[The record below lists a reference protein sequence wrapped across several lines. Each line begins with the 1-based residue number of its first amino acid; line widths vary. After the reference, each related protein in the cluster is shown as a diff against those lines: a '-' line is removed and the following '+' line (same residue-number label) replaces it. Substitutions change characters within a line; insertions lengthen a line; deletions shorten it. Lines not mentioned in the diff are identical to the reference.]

1 MKNRNS
7 TRPEDCTCKTC
18 GKTFARSD
26 NLKRHIDNGSCKA
39 AGTFAPR
46 PQSHEPA
53 TAKKPRI
60 EAVST
65 QMSYQIDSV
74 TAP

>member
-7 TRPEDCTCKTC
+7 TKPEDCTCNAC

-26 NLKRHIDNGSCKA
+26 TLKRHIDNGNCKA

-46 PQSHEPA
+46 PQSQEPGM
-53 TAKKPRI
+53 AKKRKI
-60 EAVST
+60 EALST
-65 QMSYQIDSV
+65 RSAKDIE
-74 TAP
+74 